1 MPLQLRSDRSTMR
14 LGNQSVLDR
23 RLSIRHAG
31 LVLRTCS
38 LAEDDDVEGII
49 IHKLEEHFLST
60 VDAVNYHYIIYVQ
73 ITAKG
78 IFSA

>member
-1 MPLQLRSDRSTMR
+1 MPLELRTDGSIMR
-14 LGNQSVLDR
+14 RVNRSVLDR

-49 IHKLEEHFLST
+49 IHKLEEYFLST
-60 VDAVNYHYIIYVQ
+60 VDAVN
-73 ITAKG
+73 
-78 IFSA
+78 